1 LGAAHERALD
11 FGNVSGAAKF
21 SFKEKLPDMEIILRY
36 DSCDG
41 EIPLPVLP
49 EWCLFQGRA
58 LRPVA
63 DPAPPSA
70 PHPLCLRGCLK
81 GLAQGGQNAQP
92 EGPRHRWKQV
102 ALLVA
107 KVLS

>member
-1 LGAAHERALD
+1 MTFCWTPSRSRRTKLYYLGPKQLGAAHERALD

-70 PHPLCLRGCLK
+70 PPSSLPSR
-81 GLAQGGQNAQP
+81 
-92 EGPRHRWKQV
+92 
-102 ALLVA
+102 
-107 KVLS
+107 LS